1 MPDIVIIPQRGTS
14 NNPSMHFTGSALA
27 NIRMEVLPSGSISFI
42 GTSGSLFNV
51 TDNLLGSLMS
61 VGDVSGLP
69 ILEVFSDDR
78 VVMGRYGKNTVYV
91 SGTNVGIGKVPAN
104 AVFDVSGSAAI
115 SGSAVVTGS
124 LTANGRVTF
133 NNGGTGGN
141 GTLTVAGDITTY
153 RSSTEGIIYFGSSQT
168 KYLYFDGTG
177 YYLWNG
183 NVNITSTYALA
194 FSAYGGGWYMQDTT
208 WIRSVNSKSVW
219 LDSGVYGAQGGLTLG
234 YGGGSPPSAGAI
246 ISGCVGIGTSSPS
259 YPLDVAGATRVQG
272 TFSALNCFFV
282 NNGYIGI
289 NNNQSTY
296 GFQLSAGSTN
306 ANAKIDGN
314 LYVGSNLGIGTTSPL
329 QLVHINGSILLDGTS
344 NGYTVNA
351 TRGIGYGSNG
361 GAVSVDGFSGMDIQS
376 VNAPAPNNGNYSQNL
391 RFFCHHYGTGTGGT
405 PRMFIQY
412 NGNVGIGTTT
422 PTAKLE
428 VSGDVMADNVLNPFL
443 LMGA

>member
-78 VVMGRYGKNTVYV
+78 VVMGRYGKNTLYV
-91 SGTNVGIGKVPAN
+91 SGTNVGLGKVPSN

-115 SGSAVVTGS
+115 SGSATVTGS
-124 LTANGRVTF
+124 FTANGRVTF

-153 RSSTEGIIYFGSSQT
+153 RSSTVGIIYFGSGQSN
-168 KYLYFDGTG
+168 YLYYDGSN
-177 YYLWNG
+177 YYLNNG
-183 NVNITSTYALA
+183 NVNINATYSLY
-194 FSAYGGGWYMQDTT
+194 FNSYGGGWYMQDTSWVRT
-208 WIRSVNSKSVW
+208 VNSKNIWVG
-219 LDSGVYGAQGGLTLG
+219 SGLLGGDGGLTVG
-234 YGGGSPPSAGAI
+234 YGGASPTSAGAI

-259 YPLDVAGATRVQG
+259 TKLAVVGGISLSDNNNIVWGTTGGNQSSGTNTPVITAAGSAGFYFIPDGSTSGVRARLTNYGTLLVGDTVEINGSWYNNGVGIFGKNGTDKTIVGYLGSSTSGALVAAHN
-272 TFSALNCFFV
+272 SALNAWAV
-282 NNGYIGI
+282 LN
-289 NNNQSTY
+289 
-296 GFQLSAGSTN
+296 
-306 ANAKIDGN
+306 
-314 LYVGSNLGIGTTSPL
+314 
-329 QLVHINGSILLDGTS
+329 INGSQLIFRSDETE
-344 NGYTVNA
+344 
-351 TRGIGYGSNG
+351 
-361 GAVSVDGFSGMDIQS
+361 
-376 VNAPAPNNGNYSQNL
+376 
-391 RFFCHHYGTGTGGT
+391 
-405 PRMFIQY
+405 RMRIIN

-428 VSGDVMADNVLNPFL
+428 VSGDVMADNVFNPFL

>member
-153 RSSTEGIIYFGSSQT
+153 RSSTEGIIYFGSNQT

-183 NVNITSTYALA
+183 NVNISSTYALV
-194 FSAYGGGWYMQDTT
+194 FSAYGGGWYMQDTSWVRT
-208 WIRSVNSKSVW
+208 VNSKNIWVG
-219 LDSGVYGAQGGLTLG
+219 SGYLGGDGGLTVG
-234 YGGGSPPSAGAI
+234 YGGNGPPSNGGI

-259 YPLDVAGATRVQG
+259 TKLAVVGGISLSDNNNIVWGTSGGNQSTGTNTPVITAAASLGFYFIPDGSTSGVRARLTNYGTLLVGDSVEINSSWYNNGIGIFGKNGTDKMIVGYLGSSTSGALIG
-272 TFSALNCFFV
+272 AHNSALNAWAV
-282 NNGYIGI
+282 
-289 NNNQSTY
+289 
-296 GFQLSAGSTN
+296 TN
-306 ANAKIDGN
+306 
-314 LYVGSNLGIGTTSPL
+314 
-329 QLVHINGSILLDGTS
+329 INGSQIILRINESEKVRIDT
-344 NGYTVNA
+344 
-351 TRGIGYGSNG
+351 
-361 GAVSVDGFSGMDIQS
+361 
-376 VNAPAPNNGNYSQNL
+376 
-391 RFFCHHYGTGTGGT
+391 
-405 PRMFIQY
+405 
-412 NGNVGIGTTT
+412 NGNVGIGTSS

>member
-115 SGSAVVTGS
+115 SGSATVTGS
-124 LTANGRVTF
+124 FTTNGRVTF

-153 RSSTEGIIYFGSSQT
+153 RSSTEGIIYFGSNQT
-168 KYLYFDGTG
+168 KYLYFDGSG

-183 NVNITSTYALA
+183 NVNVTSTYALA
-194 FSAYGGGWYMQDTT
+194 FSAYGGGWYMQDTS
-208 WIRSVNSKSVW
+208 WIRTLNSKNIWVG
-219 LDSGVYGAQGGLTLG
+219 SGYLGGDGGLTVG
-234 YGGGSPPSAGAI
+234 YGGTSPPSNGGIIAGSVGIGTNSPTQVLHLAGGSFIGVGTSYSYIPTTWRRGAGGI
-246 ISGCVGIGTSSPS
+246 ILSGASNSDGTGWSYGGRIVEVDEGDGLNMAFDVNYTNSWTNNALVVSGRSGKMGYVGIGTSSP
-259 YPLDVAGATRVQG
+259 
-272 TFSALNCFFV
+272 
-282 NNGYIGI
+282 
-289 NNNQSTY
+289 
-296 GFQLSAGSTN
+296 
-306 ANAKIDGN
+306 
-314 LYVGSNLGIGTTSPL
+314 
-329 QLVHINGSILLDGTS
+329 
-344 NGYTVNA
+344 
-351 TRGIGYGSNG
+351 
-361 GAVSVDGFSGMDIQS
+361 
-376 VNAPAPNNGNYSQNL
+376 
-391 RFFCHHYGTGTGGT
+391 
-405 PRMFIQY
+405 
-412 NGNVGIGTTT
+412 
-422 PTAKLE
+422 TAKLQ
-428 VSGDVMADNVLNPFL
+428 VNGDVMADNVFNPFL

>member
-115 SGSAVVTGS
+115 SGSATVTGS
-124 LTANGRVTF
+124 FTANGRVTF

-153 RSSTEGIIYFGSSQT
+153 RSSNTGVLYFGSGQNNYIYYDGT
-168 KYLYFDGTG
+168 NYNMPGGNLYLNGNYNLYF
-177 YYLWNG
+177 
-183 NVNITSTYALA
+183 
-194 FSAYGGGWYMQDTT
+194 SAWGGGWYMQDST

-219 LDSGVYGAQGGLTLG
+219 VDSGVLGGQGGLTLG

-246 ISGCVGIGTSSPS
+246 ISGCVGIGTSTPS
-259 YPLDVAGATRVQG
+259 GSLEVKSNGPAIVINGTTISSYKGIEIQG
-272 TFSALNCFFV
+272 
-282 NNGYIGI
+282 NGT
-289 NNNQSTY
+289 TY
-296 GFQLSAGSTN
+296 GEIKQNAGNGDFRITSGREN
-306 ANAKIDGN
+306 
-314 LYVGSNLGIGTTSPL
+314 YVGFFMTFYTDNSERMRITS
-329 QLVHINGSILLDGTS
+329 G
-344 NGYTVNA
+344 
-351 TRGIGYGSNG
+351 
-361 GAVSVDGFSGMDIQS
+361 
-376 VNAPAPNNGNYSQNL
+376 
-391 RFFCHHYGTGTGGT
+391 
-405 PRMFIQY
+405 
-412 NGNVGIGTTT
+412 GNVGIGQSI